1 MTQFLPIIFA
11 AFVLALVATPVTR
24 WLAGHLGMIDQ
35 PGVRKAHRSAVPL
48 LGGMALYV
56 AVTLAFVSFGRSDWI
71 SEGIGIL
78 GGATLMFL
86 TGLWDDRFGMPA
98 RIKFGASAV
107 AALFMIAF
115 GVQVRLFDTP
125 WLDWPITLLWV
136 TGITHAVNLMDNMDG
151 LAAGVTATA
160 SAVFLGLAVSTGQ
173 GLVASLASAL
183 LGSALGFLFYNF
195 APATSFMGD
204 AGALPLGFLLAALG
218 IQLQFREL
226 PLATTWMAP
235 ILVLGVL
242 IFDTTLVTVSRL
254 RRGRSPF
261 QGGSDHTSH
270 RLVQLGLSRPR
281 AVLTLYVV
289 ALVLGA
295 SAALLMRADPVTA
308 NGTFAALITGG
319 LAMLWAL
326 DRVEPTLAGN
336 PPTVLLAGSP
346 GEPTLAALRSVR
358 GLSHDI
364 TVVVANTHPRD
375 EVVALLAELSP
386 HPAEARRMLPRA
398 LGDAW
403 PNELAGIQSV
413 LQHEGVV
420 LLADEAEP
428 ALRCARLIVIAPGT
442 RALLDQ
448 AGLRAALQPAHG
460 ALRRP
465 VIAWLGSAEDPA
477 RIGDVFTP
485 AHLGRDLSRR
495 LLQQAA
501 GERKTAPDTSAL
513 V

>member
-1 MTQFLPIIFA
+1 MSQFLPIIFA
-11 AFVLALVATPVTR
+11 AFMLALAVTPATR
-24 WLAGHLGMIDQ
+24 WLASRVGMIDQ
-35 PGVRKAHRSAVPL
+35 PGVRKTHRSAVPL
-48 LGGMALYV
+48 LGGMALY
-56 AVTLAFVSFGRSDWI
+56 AGVTLAFVLFGRSDWLT
-71 SEGIGIL
+71 EGIGIL

-115 GVQVRLFDTP
+115 GVQVRLFETP

-136 TGITHAVNLMDNMDG
+136 IGITHAVNLMDNMDG

-160 SAVFLGLAVSTGQ
+160 AAVFLGLAVTTGQ

-226 PLATTWMAP
+226 PLASTWMAP

-295 SAALLMRADPVTA
+295 SAVLLMRAEPLTA
-308 NGTFAALITGG
+308 NLIFAALITGG
-319 LAMLWAL
+319 LATLWAL
-326 DRVEPTLAGN
+326 DRVEPALAGD
-336 PPTVLLAGSP
+336 PPAVILAGASAENTLTALHAVRSLSRDLSVVVSEAYPRRDMLTVLA
-346 GEPTLAALRSVR
+346 
-358 GLSHDI
+358 D
-364 TVVVANTHPRD
+364 
-375 EVVALLAELSP
+375 LSP
-386 HPAEARRMLPRA
+386 HPVAARLVLERT
-398 LGDAW
+398 LGEDW
-403 PNELAGIQSV
+403 SGDLRLIQTV
-413 LQHEGVV
+413 LKGEGVV
-420 LLADEAEP
+420 LLAEEAGP
-428 ALRCARLIVIAPGT
+428 TLRRARLIVIA
-442 RALLDQ
+442 
-448 AGLRAALQPAHG
+448 AGAHQVVTQPVVRAALASTQPPG
-460 ALRRP
+460 RRP
-465 VIAWLGSAEDPA
+465 VIAWLGDPDDPDRAGEALAPAQLA
-477 RIGDVFTP
+477 RE
-485 AHLGRDLSRR
+485 LGRR
-495 LLQQAA
+495 LLLQAA
-501 GERKTAPDTSAL
+501 GERKTGAL
-513 V
+513 A